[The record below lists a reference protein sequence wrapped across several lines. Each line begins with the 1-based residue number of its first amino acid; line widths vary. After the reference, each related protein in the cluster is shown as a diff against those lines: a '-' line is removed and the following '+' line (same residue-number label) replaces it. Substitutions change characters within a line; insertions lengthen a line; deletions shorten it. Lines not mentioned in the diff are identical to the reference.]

1 MSLDLIQ
8 LAKNLVAMPS
18 ETQMSNAEICDV
30 LTGVLKQGG
39 FEVERLEYVD
49 ENNVTK
55 ANLVA
60 RRGEGSGGLAFCS
73 HIDTVP
79 GQEAE
84 WPAFDPQIREG
95 RLYGRGSCDMKG
107 PLAATVVAAAG
118 ADLGRLRKPLYI
130 IVTADEE
137 TGCHG
142 AKHVAQHSAMLKETP
157 PDYGIIAEPTRL
169 RPVYAHKGF
178 GSLKITATG
187 KAAHTSTG
195 LGESANFKIAPFL
208 AEMAELNNLFE
219 SDESFMNREFS
230 PPTNGFNMTLDD
242 GGCKMNVTAS
252 KSICRLSFR
261 VMPDA
266 RPDDVVKMVKT
277 RAEQYGLQFSAS
289 IIDAFF
295 VSPQSEIV
303 QTALQATNVSRAEAV
318 PYGTDGIYLQDL
330 MALVILGPGD
340 IAVAH
345 TVGESIAVAEL
356 ERAVVVYSEMI
367 ERLCG

>member
-1 MSLDLIQ
+1 
-8 LAKNLVAMPS
+8 
-18 ETQMSNAEICDV
+18 
-30 LTGVLKQGG
+30 
-39 FEVERLEYVD
+39 
-49 ENNVTK
+49 
-55 ANLVA
+55 
-60 RRGEGSGGLAFCS
+60 
-73 HIDTVP
+73 
-79 GQEAE
+79 
-84 WPAFDPQIREG
+84 
-95 RLYGRGSCDMKG
+95 MKG
-107 PLAATVVAAAG
+107 PLAATIVAAAG
-118 ADLGRLRKPLYI
+118 ADLDRLRKPLYI
-130 IVTADEE
+130 IITADEE

-178 GSLKITATG
+178 GSLKITAAG

-195 LGESANFKIAPFL
+195 LGASANFKIAPFL

-266 RPDDVVKMVKT
+266 RSDDVVKMVKT
-277 RAEQYGLQFSAS
+277 SAEQHGLEFSGDYAE
-289 IIDAFF
+289 AFY
-295 VSPQSEIV
+295 VSPESEIV
-303 QTALQATNVSRAEAV
+303 QLASELTGDTQPETV
-318 PYGTDGIYLQDL
+318 PYGTDGFYLKDL
-330 MALVILGPGD
+330 MDLVILGPGD

-345 TVGESIAVAEL
+345 TVGESVAVAEL
-356 ERAVVVYSEMI
+356 EQAVGIYSEAITRVCM
-367 ERLCG
+367 